1 MNKGKVVL
9 IGGSGVTDSPG
20 FKDLE
25 WKVQETDIP
34 TIHPVTR
41 QVVGTGRVSYQE
53 REDGVIFIKR
63 HGRSDSKLGTKG
75 YGPSVTEYAANLVA
89 ARILGASVVIAS
101 SAVGSLQE
109 EIPVGSLV
117 VPDDYVD
124 ESLRNDNLFG
134 LEIRTH
140 TNRRPAFSKKVRRI
154 LINVGEDGFGKFDK
168 VVKSATYVCIPGDS
182 FGTAAEGIKR
192 AQYADIVGMT
202 ACPEA
207 SMAQQLGLH
216 YAIAAFP
223 VDHDA
228 DANHEGG
235 TLAVMKELSKHD
247 RVPEYI
253 NEVLEAA
260 KRIAV
265 RAPRLDQLVGNV
277 IPGDASA
284 IENIYLRAIAED
296 IMQKYCS

>member
-1 MNKGKVVL
+1 MNEGKVVL

-20 FKDLE
+20 FRDLE
-25 WKVQETDIP
+25 WKIQETDIP

-63 HGRSDSKLGTKG
+63 HGRSDSKLGTRE

-89 ARILGASVVIAS
+89 AKILGASVVVAS
-101 SAVGSLQE
+101 SAVGSLQK

-117 VPDDYVD
+117 VPDDYID
-124 ESLRNDNLFG
+124 KSLRNDNLFG
-134 LEIRTH
+134 VEIRTH
-140 TNRRPAFSKKVRRI
+140 TNRRPSFSEEVRRI

-168 VVKSATYVCIPGDS
+168 VVRNATYVCISGDS
-182 FGTAAEGIKR
+182 FGTAAEGKIR

-223 VDHDA
+223 VDHDS

-235 TLAVMKELSKHD
+235 TLAIMQKLSEHD
-247 RVPEYI
+247 RVPAYV

-260 KRIAV
+260 KRIAAN
-265 RAPRLDQLVGNV
+265 APRLNQLVGNV
-277 IPGDASA
+277 IPGNALA
-284 IENIYLRAIAED
+284 IENKYLRAIAED
-296 IMQKYCS
+296 IMRDYCS